1 MGAGLV
7 LAAMA
12 AGAFLSDAAARHLAA
27 RFGAPGTVLD
37 ERLTIACNTGAIRPT
52 LLQRAGR
59 GAMPAADLLRGF
71 PIPAGTLLS

>member
-27 RFGAPGTVLD
+27 RFGAPGTVLIGLGL
-37 ERLTIACNTGAIRPT
+37 EVAGVVVLA
-52 LLQRAGR
+52 LLLGPDASG
-59 GAMPAADLLRGF
+59 
-71 PIPAGTLLS
+71 